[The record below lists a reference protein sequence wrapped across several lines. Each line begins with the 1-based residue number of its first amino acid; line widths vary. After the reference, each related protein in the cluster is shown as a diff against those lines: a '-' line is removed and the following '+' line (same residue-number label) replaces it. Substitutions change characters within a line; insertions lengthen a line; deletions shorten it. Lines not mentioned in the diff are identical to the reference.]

1 MICIRCSG
9 RGKFRI
15 DGEVRVCGLC
25 HGAGM
30 RDGYDFDQ
38 KRPKK
43 AKVKPAFR
51 EYGKTLSPDDIRELL
66 KIREGI

>member
-15 DGEVRVCGLC
+15 NGEIRICGRC
-25 HGAGM
+25 QGEGM

-38 KRPKK
+38 ARPKK
-43 AKVKPAFR
+43 KKTKPAFR
-51 EYGKTLSPDDIRELL
+51 EYGKNLSPDDIRQLL
-66 KIREGI
+66 KIREG